1 MSFSTRTADRLA
13 SGTGGLSVA
22 HGHDKLQEGFFDEL
36 NKNVS
41 MTMPFGQ
48 LIEAGMQELLLH
60 GVCCQDALQTFVVL
74 GDPLTRARVLIPT
87 EIYLPIVTK

>member
-1 MSFSTRTADRLA
+1 
-13 SGTGGLSVA
+13 
-22 HGHDKLQEGFFDEL
+22 
-36 NKNVS
+36 

-74 GDPLTRARVLIPT
+74 GDPLTRARVFIPT
-87 EIYLPIVTK
+87 EIYLPIVRK